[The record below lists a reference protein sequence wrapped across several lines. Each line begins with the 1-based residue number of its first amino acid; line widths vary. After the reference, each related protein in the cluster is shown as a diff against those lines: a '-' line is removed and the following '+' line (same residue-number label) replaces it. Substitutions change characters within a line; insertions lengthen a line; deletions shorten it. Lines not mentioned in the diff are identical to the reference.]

1 MLPLE
6 SSDPA
11 HDRPRGSAWLIL
23 AADGS
28 PNALGNPGAEI
39 VAVDS
44 DERFVRVLL
53 GERPRVAIVSVPP
66 AGPDALATAAVERS
80 RRPALRLV
88 LLNDPVDV
96 AGRLH
101 ALEQGFD
108 VALPSTIAA
117 HELAGRI
124 SWLLARPRLRPTGR
138 LSVAVDTELD
148 PVAHRIRRGGQE
160 VHLRPKESAAC
171 PARDA
176 PRPRLQPARAHRS
189 RLGPGLRRRSP
200 HRRRPRAL
208 DPLEDRNGYGPPG
221 QPRHGPRHG
230 LPARP
235 AGPLRRHDGPPG
247 APPVLIE
254 P

>member
-6 SSDPA
+6 SNDPI

-39 VAVDS
+39 VVVDS

-88 LLNDPVDV
+88 LLNDPVDI

-108 VALPSTIAA
+108 DALPSTIAA

-160 VHLRPKESAAC
+160 VHLRPKEFALLALLATHPGRVFSRRELIDRVWGPDFEGDPRTVDVHVRWIRSKIETDADH
-171 PARDA
+171 PANLVTVRGTGY
-176 PRPRLQPARAHRS
+176 RLDP
-189 RLGPGLRRRSP
+189 PGL
-200 HRRRPRAL
+200 
-208 DPLEDRNGYGPPG
+208 
-221 QPRHGPRHG
+221 
-230 LPARP
+230 
-235 AGPLRRHDGPPG
+235 
-247 APPVLIE
+247 
-254 P
+254 

>member
-6 SSDPA
+6 LTDPG

-28 PNALGNPGAEI
+28 ANALLGTPGAE
-39 VAVDS
+39 VVVVDT

-53 GERPRVAIVSVPP
+53 GERPRVAVVSVPP
-66 AGPDALATAAVERS
+66 AGPDALATAVVERS

-88 LLNDPVDV
+88 LLNDPADV

-108 VALPSTIAA
+108 DALPSTIAA
-117 HELAGRI
+117 NELAGRI
-124 SWLLARPRLRPTGR
+124 TWLLARPRLRPTGR

-160 VHLRPKESAAC
+160 VHLRPKEFALLALLATHPGRVFSRRELIDRVWGPDFEGDPRTVDVHVRWIRSKIEIDADH
-171 PARDA
+171 PANLVTVRGTGY
-176 PRPRLQPARAHRS
+176 RLDP
-189 RLGPGLRRRSP
+189 PGL
-200 HRRRPRAL
+200 
-208 DPLEDRNGYGPPG
+208 
-221 QPRHGPRHG
+221 
-230 LPARP
+230 
-235 AGPLRRHDGPPG
+235 
-247 APPVLIE
+247 
-254 P
+254 

>member
-1 MLPLE
+1 MLPFE
-6 SSDPA
+6 SNDPA

-23 AADGS
+23 AAGGS
-28 PNALGNPGAEI
+28 LNALGSPGAEI
-39 VAVDS
+39 VVVDS

-66 AGPDALATAAVERS
+66 AGPDALATAVVERS

-88 LLNDPVDV
+88 LVNDPADV

-108 VALPSTIAA
+108 DALPSTTPAN
-117 HELAGRI
+117 ELAGRI

-160 VHLRPKESAAC
+160 VHLRPKEFALLALLATHPGRVFSRRELIDRVWG
-171 PARDA
+171 PDFEGDPRTVDVHVRWIRSKIETDA
-176 PRPRLQPARAHRS
+176 DHPTNLVTVRGTGYR
-189 RLGPGLRRRSP
+189 
-200 HRRRPRAL
+200 L
-208 DPLEDRNGYGPPG
+208 DPPDL
-221 QPRHGPRHG
+221 
-230 LPARP
+230 
-235 AGPLRRHDGPPG
+235 
-247 APPVLIE
+247 
-254 P
+254 